1 MQCIVHLLFIY
12 LQSERELQKIQK
24 YTCCYTRIIH
34 QCLNQPY
41 QIFCQKFAGKSA
53 NEWSCR
59 TNSALIVQVTKLNND
74 KQVKEICFAF
84 AAFSTITLLLMTL
97 IFNVHAVALHFHTA
111 LLLENLKNVP
121 LFRKNTIHT
130 YGPDIFFLVKYNIL
144 STLTQFNLL
153 LQDFLSFFSSLC
165 F

>member
-12 LQSERELQKIQK
+12 ICTFYTKRKRIAK
-24 YTCCYTRIIH
+24 NNKKFTCCYTRIIH

-59 TNSALIVQVTKLNND
+59 TNSALIVQVTADGVSVISFQNSIMINKS
-74 KQVKEICFAF
+74 KR
-84 AAFSTITLLLMTL
+84 SLLLLLLLTL

-111 LLLENLKNVP
+111 LLLENLK
-121 LFRKNTIHT
+121 KCAIIQEKYHK
-130 YGPDIFFLVKYNIL
+130 YGPDIF
-144 STLTQFNLL
+144 SQ
-153 LQDFLSFFSSLC
+153 
-165 F
+165 

>member
-59 TNSALIVQVTKLNND
+59 TNSALIVQVTADGVSVISFQNSIMINKSKRSLL
-74 KQVKEICFAF
+74 
-84 AAFSTITLLLMTL
+84 LLLMTL

-121 LFRKNTIHT
+121 LFRKNTIHMALI
-130 YGPDIFFLVKYNIL
+130 Y
-144 STLTQFNLL
+144 
-153 LQDFLSFFSSLC
+153 FSQ
-165 F
+165 